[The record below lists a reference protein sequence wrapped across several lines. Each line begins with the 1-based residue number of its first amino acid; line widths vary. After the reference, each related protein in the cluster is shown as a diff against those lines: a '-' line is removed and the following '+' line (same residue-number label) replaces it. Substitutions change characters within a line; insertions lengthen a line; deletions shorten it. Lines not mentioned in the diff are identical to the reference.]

1 MEIPKGASNKVD
13 LIAAKV
19 IQNMIFNN
27 LILFQKHFKNR
38 DKAIHLMNQNT
49 INKRTYAL
57 VFITNA

>member
-27 LILFQKHFKNR
+27 LILFQNILKTEIRH
-38 DKAIHLMNQNT
+38 
-49 INKRTYAL
+49 
-57 VFITNA
+57 